1 MNAEPFRTEAV
12 LFFLPGPLLKWD
24 QHFIKETVGC
34 PEDQSLVEFV
44 RDLPDTDQARRIL
57 SDLDRLELDQAASR
71 TPEAGAESALLFL
84 RTKGLRLA
92 LISAESRPAV
102 ERTLAGFSDISPSD
116 FELIISREQLVR
128 FTPRDNPV
136 ARAAEDLGVDNHRL
150 LAVCSC
156 RSQVQAALGAGAL
169 AAYLTKSTSEEPAA
183 LKGLFRLD
191 DLNELTTLV
200 RLGIPLSSGKL
211 PNDVLRSFLGQ
222 LVFDDPAVLINPGI
236 GEDIAAVD
244 VAAEEV
250 LVLKSDPITFVTD
263 SIGQYAVLIN
273 ANDIATSGATPRWLL
288 TTLLFPCGIT
298 ASEIGQIVF
307 ELKDFCMQR
316 GITLCGGH
324 TEITDAVTRP
334 VVIGMM
340 AGTVAKDRLID
351 KRNIRTG
358 DRILFTKGVAVEG
371 TAIIAREFGRKLES
385 FGMQISE
392 IETCRRFLNRI
403 SIIEEARIAAQ
414 SEATSAMHDVTEG
427 GLATALEEL
436 SIAGGH
442 RLQVDLDHIPVYP
455 ETEKVCRLFEIQPLG
470 LIGSGSL
477 LICARG
483 KGYRQLMADIRQT
496 GIEVAC
502 IGRVLQEGRGVV
514 ALKAGRQQAWPCF
527 EVDELT
533 HLYY

>member
-1 MNAEPFRTEAV
+1 MIAEPFRIEAV
-12 LFFLPGPLLKWD
+12 LFFLPGPLVKWD
-24 QHFIKETVGC
+24 QHLIKESLGC
-34 PEDQSLVEFV
+34 AQDQSLVEFV
-44 RDLPDTDQARRIL
+44 RNLPHTAQARRIL
-57 SDLDRLELDQAASR
+57 ADLEHLELERAAAR
-71 TPEAGAESALLFL
+71 TPEAEAESVLLFL
-84 RTKGLRLA
+84 RSKGLRLA
-92 LISAESRPAV
+92 LVSPESRPAV
-102 ERTLAGFSDISPSD
+102 ERTVASFSDIKLPD

-128 FTPRDNPV
+128 SPASDNPV
-136 ARAAEDLGVDNHRL
+136 ARAAEYLSVENHRL

-156 RSQVQAALGAGAL
+156 RSQVQAAREAGAL
-169 AAYLTKSTSEEPAA
+169 AAYLTKSTGEEPTAPQ
-183 LKGLFRLD
+183 GLFRLD
-191 DLNELTTLV
+191 NLNGLRPLI

-222 LVFDDPAVLINPGI
+222 LVFHDPAVLINPGI

-273 ANDIATSGATPRWLL
+273 ANDIATSGATPRWFL
-288 TTLLFPCGIT
+288 TTLLFPCGVT
-298 ASEIGQIVF
+298 ASEIGQIVL
-307 ELKDFCMQR
+307 ELKDFCQQW

-334 VVIGMM
+334 VVVGMM
-340 AGTVAKDRLID
+340 AGTVAKQRLID
-351 KRNIRTG
+351 KRNIRPG

-371 TAIIAREFGRKLES
+371 TAIIAREFGRKLQS
-385 FGMQISE
+385 FGMPVSE

-403 SIIEEARIAAQ
+403 SIIGEARIAAQ
-414 SEATSAMHDVTEG
+414 SDATSAMHDVTEG

-442 RLQVDLDHIPVYP
+442 QVQVDMDHIPVYP

-483 KGYRQLMADIRQT
+483 DGYRQLMADIRQT

-502 IGRVLQEGRGVV
+502 IGRVLEEGQGVV
-514 ALKAGRQQAWPCF
+514 ALKAGRQEAWPRF

-533 HLYY
+533 QLF